1 TQIVMTSGIQ
11 MSNPVM
17 KYFFMG
23 LEAKRQAPEMK
34 RPGACR
40 AGRIS
45 ARPQS
50 VVVEV
55 DAGLVSVFV
64 SDLVS
69 VLVSVFSVF
78 SVFFSAGFFA
88 GALKSVA
95 YQPLPLSWKPAA
107 LNCFCSA
114 GLPQAGHSVS
124 GGSLTFC
131 RASCSSPHSA
141 QRYP

>member
-34 RPGACR
+34 RPGARR

-69 VLVSVFSVF
+69 VLASVLVSAFSAF
-78 SVFFSAGFFA
+78 YSAGFFA
-88 GALKSVA
+88 EPLKSVA
-95 YQPLPLSWKPAA
+95 YQPLPLS
-107 LNCFCSA
+107 
-114 GLPQAGHSVS
+114 
-124 GGSLTFC
+124 
-131 RASCSSPHSA
+131 
-141 QRYP
+141 

>member
-1 TQIVMTSGIQ
+1 TSGIQ
-11 MSNPVM
+11 ISNPVM
-17 KYFFMG
+17 KYFFT
-23 LEAKRQAPEMK
+23 APEMK
-34 RPGACR
+34 RPGARR

-69 VLVSVFSVF
+69 VLVSVLLSVF
-78 SVFFSAGFFA
+78 SVFLSAGFFA

-95 YQPLPLSWKPAA
+95 YQPLPLSWNPAA
-107 LNCFCSA
+107 LSCFCNA
-114 GLPQAGHSVS
+114 GLPHAGQIVS